1 MCSGREMGGPPLR
14 RLTVEL
20 IDQGRAKYRETT
32 EADGSFV
39 FNKVQEG
46 HYTIRV
52 RFSDFI
58 IVEEAVTV
66 TSPGKNFAAVML
78 PKRWAGARTF
88 RTVTANQ
95 LAVQSNRDLQ
105 EKLTKAVKL
114 TNERNFAG
122 AIRLY
127 EQAAEARAQTDLW
140 NGLDCSILVW
150 GERRM
155 RFLPLKKPSIGIP
168 TTFSLTRM

>member
-1 MCSGREMGGPPLR
+1 MISLLLFFMMAAPQLGTLEGYVFGERDGGPPLR

-32 EADGSFV
+32 EADGSFL

-58 IVEEAVTV
+58 IAEQTVTV
-66 TSPGKNFAAVML
+66 TSLGKNFAAVML
-78 PKRWAGARTF
+78 PKRWAGTRTF
-88 RTVTANQ
+88 RSVTADQ
-95 LAVQSNRDLQ
+95 LAVDSNRGLQ

-114 TNERNFAG
+114 TNQGDFAG
-122 AIRLY
+122 S
-127 EQAAEARAQTDLW
+127 D
-140 NGLDCSILVW
+140 
-150 GERRM
+150 
-155 RFLPLKKPSIGIP
+155 P
-168 TTFSLTRM
+168 TE